1 MKMCE
6 NCKYSEPIGGGL
18 ACMGQKGMPFVI
30 ASDYCENWKTTKQT
44 NADRIRAMSDEELA
58 RFLYNNSDGQCPAI
72 EHCPTPTAPQNCPDG
87 HCWLDW
93 LRQEA
98 TE

>member
-1 MKMCE
+1 M
-6 NCKYSEPIGGGL
+6 NCKYCRANCTGAKHDREFAFCLGYDPP
-18 ACMGQKGMPFVI
+18 K
-30 ASDYCENWKTTKQT
+30 T
-44 NADRIRAMSDEELA
+44 NADRLRAMSDEDLA
-58 RFLYNNSDGQCPAI
+58 KFLYNNSDGQCPAI
-72 EHCPTPTAPQNCPDG
+72 KYCPTPTAPQNCSDG